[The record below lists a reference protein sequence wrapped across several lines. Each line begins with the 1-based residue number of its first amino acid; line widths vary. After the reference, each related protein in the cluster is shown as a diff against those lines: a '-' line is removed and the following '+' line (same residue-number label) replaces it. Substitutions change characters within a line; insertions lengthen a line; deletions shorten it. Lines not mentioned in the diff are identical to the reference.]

1 MTRAPLLAAL
11 ALMTGAMAL
20 IPLGD
25 SAGKALTDG
34 MGVGSGF
41 VAWSRFALASVLL
54 FAALNAPGLRA
65 EGLGLL
71 LDWRICLRGALL
83 AACVWAILTALATE
97 PLARVFGAFFVGPI
111 LSAALAVL
119 LLGERVSRAQAACLV
134 LGFAGVLV
142 VVRPGWELT
151 PGMGFAVLAGMFYGG
166 FLTASRWL
174 AGRARPLALLF
185 SQFAIGA
192 LLLAPAGLAQL
203 PPPGGLPLVAL
214 IIGSAVSSLT
224 GNLLLILAYRRAEAA
239 RLAPL
244 VYVQLVAATGFGIA
258 FFGDWPDIWVLVG
271 MALLILSGV
280 AGFLLAPRA
289 R

>member
-34 MGVGSGF
+34 LGVGSGF

-174 AGRARPLALLF
+174 AARARPLALLF

-192 LLLAPAGLAQL
+192 LVLAPVGLVQL
-203 PPPGGLPLVAL
+203 PPPVWELAAL
-214 IIGSAVSSLT
+214 SAGSALASLG
-224 GNLLLILAYRRAEAA
+224 GNLLLILAYRRAGAA

-244 VYVQLVAATGFGIA
+244 VYVQLVAATGFGIV
-258 FFGDWPDIWVLVG
+258 FFGDWPDVWVLSG
-271 MALLILSGV
+271 LGLLIFSGI
-280 AGFLLAPRA
+280 AGFLLSPRM